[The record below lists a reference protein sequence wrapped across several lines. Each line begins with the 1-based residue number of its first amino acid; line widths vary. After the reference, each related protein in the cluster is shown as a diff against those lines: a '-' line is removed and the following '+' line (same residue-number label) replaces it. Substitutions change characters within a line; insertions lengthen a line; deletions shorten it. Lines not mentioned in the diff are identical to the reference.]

1 MYPIVAPSI
10 LAADFSELAEQIKIV
25 EDAGAK
31 ILHLDIMDGHFVPN
45 ISFGPEIVSTI
56 NKITNLPLDVH
67 LMIDEPIRY
76 ISQFVKSGAD
86 NITIHVEACKDVL
99 ATLNEIKNQNIKASI
114 SFKPNTSVS
123 QIEPYLNLVDMVLVM
138 SVEPGFGGQSFI
150 ESSLEKVKEIKN
162 INPKMII
169 EIDGGIDLANASRVV
184 ESGVHILVAGNAI
197 FKSNDIAE
205 SFYKF
210 KNAEIKNEICTKN
223 VKVITPFRIIEPATL
238 IVSKSKIDAV
248 GLTSEINIPPST
260 KIYDCKGMML
270 TPGFI
275 DLLVHGGGGFGFAD
289 DSTESLKK
297 YLNIFSKMAQQEF

>member
-114 SFKPNTSVS
+114 SLKPNTSVS

-205 SFYKF
+205 SFLQIQ
-210 KNAEIKNEICTKN
+210 KNAEIKK
-223 VKVITPFRIIEPATL
+223 
-238 IVSKSKIDAV
+238 
-248 GLTSEINIPPST
+248 
-260 KIYDCKGMML
+260 
-270 TPGFI
+270 
-275 DLLVHGGGGFGFAD
+275 
-289 DSTESLKK
+289 
-297 YLNIFSKMAQQEF
+297 

>member
-205 SFYKF
+205 SFLQIQ
-210 KNAEIKNEICTKN
+210 KNAEIKK
-223 VKVITPFRIIEPATL
+223 
-238 IVSKSKIDAV
+238 
-248 GLTSEINIPPST
+248 
-260 KIYDCKGMML
+260 
-270 TPGFI
+270 
-275 DLLVHGGGGFGFAD
+275 
-289 DSTESLKK
+289 
-297 YLNIFSKMAQQEF
+297 